1 MHLFHKKIGNYVIK
15 LCNEIYVPKNDLQI
29 NQIVSLFMIFCVC
42 VCVWKITTT
51 TTNYN
56 INNKAFQDSFEIVNS
71 KQISFT

>member
-29 NQIVSLFMIFCVC
+29 NQIVSLFMIFFF
-42 VCVWKITTT
+42 VWKITTT